1 GLVPSRCPSSPY
13 AIAIIIHRKAARA
26 ALRYAT
32 AILLNLATSA
42 LKGTDAF
49 GPGSN
54 RIEQLVCRLDR
65 GKGKPRQPREFLDRS
80 SCWCGLPILIKA
92 TVIAADPLQFLF
104 DRPNE
109 CAAFQSKIGC
119 G

>member
-32 AILLNLATSA
+32 AIVLNLATSA

-65 GKGKPRQPREFLDRS
+65 EKGKPRYRLHPTLDFCYGNRNMLAGTFGGRSMIKITLLAARLAPRLGDFFY
-80 SCWCGLPILIKA
+80 
-92 TVIAADPLQFLF
+92 T
-104 DRPNE
+104 
-109 CAAFQSKIGC
+109 
-119 G
+119 